1 MDRLPED
8 MLAGIL
14 GRLDPRNLAVCR
26 CVCKELRGT
35 IEDGRL
41 LQLPRWLYGI
51 FFNYNEH
58 RHSHLL
64 FRPQPPGSPASS
76 VDGLL
81 HFMPGR
87 PRWRWRT
94 LKDHCNG
101 LLLYEDGNT
110 YYVCN
115 PATRRWRV
123 LPPRMENY
131 NYAAAYLVF
140 DPAMSLDYQVVLL
153 PWAPGAE
160 PSWYKYGRVEPLMEW
175 PPAVLEMDV
184 FSSRTERWEAR
195 QFVRE
200 GAAVVTIADVLS
212 ERETPRKRYGGPDGR
227 YAGYWKGALYVHC
240 RGSFVMRLS
249 LLDNSLKATK
259 TPVFVK
265 YNENIHKSLNEDDL
279 GSDVESYLGR
289 SEKGIYYVTLHKFQ
303 IWVWSLNESGQ
314 LMEWV
319 LQYHSDLAPLCKTLF
334 SNGIQYFNKKW
345 VLADYDSDS
354 EYKTDSDDEVCA
366 SDNSDGKDDDD
377 VEDYTNL
384 TLEDL
389 IYSDSEEDNEND
401 GHDESCKGSPQH
413 NIGDTDDH
421 DVRNDGVEQDNEGHG
436 HSQQS
441 SDNSDDNGDG
451 EEDDEEEK
459 YSEWDSDDDY
469 TLEIKNSSVDMYHS
483 DLYFLGFHPYKEV
496 IFLAEYYRVV
506 AYHLGR
512 CKAKYLGHRRPR
524 EFGRLN
530 SAAFL
535 ESFPYTPCFIDALP
549 HSRDG

>member
-1 MDRLPED
+1 MYRLPED
-8 MLAGIL
+8 LLAGIL
-14 GRLDPRNLAVCR
+14 SRLDPRSVAVCR
-26 CVCKELRGT
+26 CVSKELRGT

-76 VDGLL
+76 VDGRL

-123 LPPRMENY
+123 LPPRMGNY
-131 NYAAAYLVF
+131 NYAAVYLVF

-212 ERETPRKRYGGPDGR
+212 E
-227 YAGYWKGALYVHC
+227 L
-240 RGSFVMRLS
+240 
-249 LLDNSLKATK
+249 
-259 TPVFVK
+259 FVK
-265 YNENIHKSLNEDDL
+265 DNENIHKSLNGDDR

-319 LQYHSDLAPLCKTLF
+319 LQHHSDVAPLCKTLF
-334 SNGIQYFNKKW
+334 SNGIQYFNKTW

-354 EYKTDSDDEVCA
+354 EYKETDSDDEVCA
-366 SDNSDGKDDDD
+366 SDNGDGKD
-377 VEDYTNL
+377 EDYTNL

-389 IYSDSEEDNEND
+389 IYSDSEEDSEND
-401 GHDESCKGSPQH
+401 GHDENCKGSPQH

-436 HSQQS
+436 NSQQS

-451 EEDDEEEK
+451 EEEDEEEK
-459 YSEWDSDDDY
+459 YSEWDSDGDY

-496 IFLAEYYRVV
+496 IFLAEHSRVV

-530 SAAFL
+530 SAHSWNRFPTPHASSMHFRTQEMA
-535 ESFPYTPCFIDALP
+535 ESGAVIIC
-549 HSRDG
+549 